1 MTPVTLTR
9 TAVPESFV
17 RGKRLAVRGTVLT
30 APGSGRR
37 PTLDDMLVGVWE
49 GLRSDRRASCPVCGG
64 VMRASVQAGHSP
76 VAGRCRDCGST
87 MS

>member
-1 MTPVTLTR
+1 MTVATPTRAPVPTT
-9 TAVPESFV
+9 FV

-37 PTLDDMLVGVWE
+37 PTLDDVLVGVWE
-49 GLRSDRRASCPVCGG
+49 GLRSDRRASCPVCAG
-64 VMRASVQAGHSP
+64 VMRASVQAGRSP

-87 MS
+87 VT